1 LIDRIIYVGVLLQL
15 QCFFQKYLRLFQND
29 SLLIQVA
36 FFENVLDV
44 GEVIL
49 A

>member
-1 LIDRIIYVGVLLQL
+1 
-15 QCFFQKYLRLFQND
+15 LFQND